1 LPQFNEEYK
10 KLNKNI
16 TIDILDVLYYLE
28 PERIQRTIWLEK
40 DNKISQLDIFEKIY
54 KLEKDLILEQE

>member
-1 LPQFNEEYK
+1 MPQFNEEYK